1 MNGIIIAGVIVGV
14 VGIIVG
20 VLLGVASEAFKVEVD
35 QRVIDVQNSLNNN
48 KITFTDMLRASSN
61 STDHN
66 TFYDDFNYVYP
77 KIQNSFRSNVNKIQL
92 TNCSLLTMTWREI
105 RKAVI

>member
-35 QRVIDVQNSLNNN
+35 QRVIDV
-48 KITFTDMLRASSN
+48 RA
-61 STDHN
+61 
-66 TFYDDFNYVYP
+66 
-77 KIQNSFRSNVNKIQL
+77 
-92 TNCSLLTMTWREI
+92 
-105 RKAVI
+105 